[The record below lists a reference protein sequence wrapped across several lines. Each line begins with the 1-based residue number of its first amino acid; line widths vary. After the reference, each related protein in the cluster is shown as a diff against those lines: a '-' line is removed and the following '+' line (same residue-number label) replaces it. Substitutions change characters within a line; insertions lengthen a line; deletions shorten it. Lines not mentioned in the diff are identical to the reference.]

1 MASYVS
7 DQDREADLSC
17 PSKCKNSGLRR
28 GVRRPA
34 GGGLISRLSVPL
46 LFCFPLAVLSQVGGG
61 GVGLSWRGGCGEGG
75 GVRTRKWGSIIS
87 SLQKGSDMTGSEE
100 SGRGTQS
107 RFHLP
112 SIEEQAVIA
121 QKHQV
126 DTLLFCPDPWALRH
140 RFINQETGEV
150 VRAR

>member
-46 LFCFPLAVLSQVGGG
+46 LFCFPLAVLAQVGGG

-75 GVRTRKWGSIIS
+75 GVRTRRW
-87 SLQKGSDMTGSEE
+87 
-100 SGRGTQS
+100 GRGPAGRGLTSVTYQGL
-107 RFHLP
+107 RLDP
-112 SIEEQAVIA
+112 L
-121 QKHQV
+121 KHKSHKWYV
-126 DTLLFCPDPWALRH
+126 GNKELTKRKW
-140 RFINQETGEV
+140 NSGK
-150 VRAR
+150 

>member
-46 LFCFPLAVLSQVGGG
+46 LFCFPLAVLSQVGGC
-61 GVGLSWRGGCGEGG
+61 GVGLSWVGGVVKAVGLGRAGGEGA
-75 GVRTRKWGSIIS
+75 
-87 SLQKGSDMTGSEE
+87 
-100 SGRGTQS
+100 
-107 RFHLP
+107 P
-112 SIEEQAVIA
+112 
-121 QKHQV
+121 
-126 DTLLFCPDPWALRH
+126 PDA
-140 RFINQETGEV
+140 
-150 VRAR
+150 A